1 MNKLNHV
8 AFIMDG
14 NGRWG
19 KKRGRGR
26 NFGHFKGVE
35 TVKKTGSTRGGG
47 SGGERPWLPAIP
59 APGALGGRQNRGA
72 AARTGAPP
80 PCAPVC

>member
-19 KKRGRGR
+19 KKEIREK
-26 NFGHFKGVE
+26 FWPFEGVE
-35 TVKKTGSTRGGG
+35 TVKK
-47 SGGERPWLPAIP
+47 L
-59 APGALGGRQNRGA
+59 
-72 AARTGAPP
+72 
-80 PCAPVC
+80 